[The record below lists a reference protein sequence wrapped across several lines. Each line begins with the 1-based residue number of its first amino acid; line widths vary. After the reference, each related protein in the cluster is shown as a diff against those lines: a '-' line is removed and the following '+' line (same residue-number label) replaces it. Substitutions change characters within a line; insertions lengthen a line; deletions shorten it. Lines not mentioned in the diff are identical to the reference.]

1 MDYGSIDPCFGPTTF
16 MDQVH
21 GPPVMVQVHGH
32 FSIMIERFS
41 TKSMDALL
49 KNEK

>member
-1 MDYGSIDPCFGPTTF
+1 MDHGFIDPCFGPTTF
-16 MDQVH
+16 MA
-21 GPPVMVQVHGH
+21 QVHGH